1 VFRIAGYMRRTKR
14 RHGNLH
20 STKHERRERTVN
32 GKAISNILLLR
43 IPEREFSAIKPFLQF
58 RDFKSANWLEH
69 EGRPI
74 KAVYFL
80 NSGLGSMIV
89 ETSDGRS
96 VEVGVAGREDMIGL
110 PFAVGVDEFS
120 YSVVMQVP
128 GDGFRVTAATM
139 KRLLPTLPE
148 LHRLLLRH
156 LGMRA
161 LKLAQNAACN
171 RLHNVKER
179 VARWLLV
186 AHDRMD
192 SDIIRITHD
201 FLSKMVGTDRASVTV
216 AASEL
221 EQAGVIRQGRA
232 SIYIV
237 TRRKLETQ
245 SCDCYDL
252 FRRLNPELGLRTK

>member
-1 VFRIAGYMRRTKR
+1 MRKTR
-14 RHGNLH
+14 RGQENLH
-20 STKHERRERTVN
+20 STKHQRQRTVN
-32 GKAISNILLLR
+32 GKTVNNILLMR
-43 IPEREFSAIKPFLQF
+43 IPDREFSAIKPFLQF
-58 RDFKSANWLEH
+58 KNFTDANWLER

-74 KAVYFL
+74 KAVHFL

-128 GDGFRVTAATM
+128 GDGFRVPAATM

-148 LHRLLLRH
+148 LRSLLLRR
-156 LGMRA
+156 LGMRS

-179 VARWLLV
+179 VARWLLL

-192 SDIIRITHD
+192 SDIIRITHH
-201 FLSKMVGTDRASVTV
+201 FLSKMVGTDRATVSV

-221 EQAGVIRQGRA
+221 ERAGVIRQGRA
-232 SIYIV
+232 SISILN
-237 TRRKLETQ
+237 RRKLERL
-245 SCDCYDL
+245 SCECYDL

>member
-1 VFRIAGYMRRTKR
+1 MFGITVWVRTMRRGQSR
-14 RHGNLH
+14 RVRKQGH
-20 STKHERRERTVN
+20 ERTVQ
-32 GKAISNILLLR
+32 GKAVHNILLLR
-43 IPEREFSAIKPFLQF
+43 VPDREFSAIKPFLQF
-58 RDFKSANWLEH
+58 KNFRSASWLER

-96 VEVGVAGREDMIGL
+96 VEVGVGGREDMIGL
-110 PFAVGVDEFS
+110 PFAVGLDEFS
-120 YSVVMQVP
+120 YGVVMQVQ
-128 GDGFRVTAATM
+128 GDGFRVPAATM

-148 LHRLLLRH
+148 LRNLLLRR

-179 VARWLLV
+179 VARWLLL
-186 AHDRMD
+186 AHDRID

-201 FLSKMVGTDRASVTV
+201 FLSKMVGTDRATV
-216 AASEL
+216 SIATSEL
-221 EQAGVIRQGRA
+221 ERAKVIRQGRA
-232 SIYIV
+232 SIAIV
-237 TRRKLETQ
+237 NRQKLEAQ

-252 FRRLNPELGLRTK
+252 FRRLNPELGLSTK

>member
-1 VFRIAGYMRRTKR
+1 MRTTKR
-14 RHGNLH
+14 GRGNLH
-20 STKHERRERTVN
+20 STKHERRQRTVN
-32 GKAISNILLLR
+32 GKAVNNILLLR
-43 IPEREFSAIKPFLQF
+43 IPEREFTAIKPFLHF
-58 RDFKSANWLEH
+58 RNFENANWLQR

-120 YSVVMQVP
+120 YSSVMQVP
-128 GDGFRVTAATM
+128 GDGFKVPAATM

-148 LHRLLLRH
+148 LRRLLLRH

-179 VARWLLV
+179 VARWLLL

-192 SDIIRITHD
+192 SDIVRITHD
-201 FLSKMVGTDRASVTV
+201 FLSKMVGTDRATV
-216 AASEL
+216 SIAASEL
-221 EQAGVIRQGRA
+221 ERARVIRQGRA
-232 SIYIV
+232 SIAIV
-237 TRRKLETQ
+237 NRRKLEAQ

>member
-1 VFRIAGYMRRTKR
+1 MRTKR
-14 RHGNLH
+14 RRHGNPL
-20 STKHERRERTVN
+20 STKQEQRDRRVN
-32 GKAISNILLLR
+32 GKAVNNILLLR

-58 RDFKSANWLEH
+58 KNFKNANWLER

-110 PFAVGVDEFS
+110 PFVVGVDEFS

-128 GDGFRVTAATM
+128 GDGFRVPVASM
-139 KRLLPTLPE
+139 RRLLPTLPE
-148 LHRLLLRH
+148 LRSLLLRH

-171 RLHNVKER
+171 RLHNARER
-179 VARWLLV
+179 LARWLLL

-201 FLSKMVGTDRASVTV
+201 FLSKMVGTDRATVSV

-221 EQAGVIRQGRA
+221 ERAGVIRQGRA
-232 SIYIV
+232 SISV
-237 TRRKLETQ
+237 VNRRKLERL

-252 FRRLNPELGLRTK
+252 FRRLNPELGLGTK